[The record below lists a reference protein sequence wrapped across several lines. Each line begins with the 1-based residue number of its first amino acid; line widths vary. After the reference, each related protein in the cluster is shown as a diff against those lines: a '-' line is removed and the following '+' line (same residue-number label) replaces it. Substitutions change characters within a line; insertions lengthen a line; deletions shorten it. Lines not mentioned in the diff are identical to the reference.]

1 MKTTLIPAPESGSQF
16 TKKISSLSLAFAIA
30 IVAILSSC
38 ESEDIAPA
46 KPVNPADLAASPTAG
61 GSPVAFTS
69 ASTFGTLALDAAGQV
84 YHARNFFQGTPGTG
98 SNPHVPNST
107 YYYDFAI
114 NDGGTST
121 SYVVQFGGTANGDI
135 TVASGYT
142 MGYTTTAF
150 ASVTT
155 STPVTTVTTFGYNNI
170 VFANPSTW
178 SVNSVH
184 PGWYEYNIVSHTV
197 FPLNDSGRDV
207 VTLVI
212 TNTSTG
218 AKIKF
223 RPIDLYQ
230 NGTPAG
236 GPPPNNYPYLDFEYD
251 FL

>member
-1 MKTTLIPAPESGSQF
+1 MKTLSIPAPKSGSQF
-16 TKKISSLSLAFAIA
+16 TKKISPLRLTFIIA
-30 IVAILSSC
+30 AVALLSSC
-38 ESEDIAPA
+38 ESEEIAPS
-46 KPVNPADLAASPTAG
+46 KPVNLADLAAIPSAG

-69 ASTFGTLALDAAGQV
+69 ASTFGTLQLDAAGQV

-98 SNPHVPNST
+98 SNPHAPNST
-107 YYYDFAI
+107 YYYDFGI
-114 NDGGTST
+114 NDGGTSA
-121 SYVVQFGGTANGDI
+121 SYVVQFSGTANGDI
-135 TVASGYT
+135 TVAPGYT

-150 ASVTT
+150 ASVTAST
-155 STPVTTVTTFGYNNI
+155 SVTAVTTFGYNNI
-170 VFANPSTW
+170 VFTNPTTW
-178 SVNSVH
+178 AVNGSH
-184 PGWYEYNIVSHTV
+184 PGWYEYNIISHTV

-223 RPIDLYQ
+223 RPIDIYQ